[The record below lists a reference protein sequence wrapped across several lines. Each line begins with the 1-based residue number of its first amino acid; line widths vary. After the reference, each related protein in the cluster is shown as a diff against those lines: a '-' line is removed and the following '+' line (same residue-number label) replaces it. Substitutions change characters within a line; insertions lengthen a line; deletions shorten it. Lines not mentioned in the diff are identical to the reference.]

1 MKKKIFSLAFA
12 FLTVLF
18 LSITTLRAANVV
30 TEVYPVSNNVV
41 VLFNDVDNTFTLYI
55 ANEEKKEMSLFTD
68 KRNESVKKINDFI
81 FQMNYRKTYFVI
93 EDDNKNRIACVVN
106 GDDIFYISD
115 IELYKAKKYIINK
128 RIK

>member
-1 MKKKIFSLAFA
+1 MKKKIFLLAFA
-12 FLTVLF
+12 FLAVLF
-18 LSITTLRAANVV
+18 LSITTMRAANVV

-55 ANEEKKEMSLFTD
+55 ANEENKEMSLFTD

-81 FQMNYRKTYFVI
+81 FQMSYRKNYFVI